1 MADRLPRNT
10 RAGNETKKHREET
23 ELTDSR
29 YTPDVAAD
37 ILRRVS
43 EGEPLRQVSREIGV
57 PESTVRGWSRDDRD
71 GFAAKYE
78 LARRMQVGRSR
89 LGLMR
94 SCCWLIARI

>member
-1 MADRLPRNT
+1 MTDRLPRNT
-10 RAGNETKKHREET
+10 RAANENKEQGKPT
-23 ELTDSR
+23 LTDSR
-29 YTPDVAAD
+29 YTPELAAD

-43 EGEPLRQVSREIGV
+43 EGEPLRQVSREIGI
-57 PESTVRGWSRDDRD
+57 PESTPLGWSRDDRD